1 MEINQEYLEKEL
13 KAKREMK
20 NQAEAVLIQLVG
32 QINLLEHMLKE
43 TQK

>member
-1 MEINQEYLEKEL
+1 MEITREYLEKEL
-13 KAKREMK
+13 KAKIEMK